1 MTTEVPGDGPRPQTS
16 GRNPEVLRSRLSGWL
31 QTQLPGGADPEIVA
45 FDVPATNG
53 MSSETIML
61 DALVTEDGRRQTL
74 RCVVRMAPERSDVPV
89 FPRYELDKQ
98 YRVMEI
104 VGSRT
109 KVPVPRTRWLEAGDA
124 AAGAPFFV
132 MDRVDGIVPADL
144 MPYTLGGWLLDAGE
158 QERRRLQ
165 DASVAVLAA
174 VHEIAPSN
182 ADLTFLELDR
192 PEPTPLRRHVGD
204 QRDYYDWVRG
214 DLHIPL
220 IERGFAWLDANW
232 PREES
237 EPVLCWGDSR
247 IGNVLYRDFAP
258 VAVLDWEM
266 ATVCPR
272 ELDVGWLIF
281 FHRFFQDL
289 TEQFG
294 LPGMPDF
301 MRRDAIVA
309 TYEALSGWQLQDLD
323 FYIVYAAVRHAIIMS
338 RINQRAAHFGEVEL
352 PADADDLITHR
363 ATLAALL
370 DGTYWG
376 SVKR

>member
-1 MTTEVPGDGPRPQTS
+1 
-16 GRNPEVLRSRLSGWL
+16 
-31 QTQLPGGADPEIVA
+31 
-45 FDVPATNG
+45 
-53 MSSETIML
+53 
-61 DALVTEDGRRQTL
+61 
-74 RCVVRMAPERSDVPV
+74 MAPEPSDVPV

-98 YRVMEI
+98 FRVMEI

-109 KVPVPRTRWLEAGDA
+109 NVPVPLTRWLETDAA

-132 MDRVDGIVPADL
+132 MDRVDGVVPADL
-144 MPYTLGGWLLDAGE
+144 MPYTIAGWLLDAGE
-158 QERRRLQ
+158 PERRRLQ

-182 ADLTFLELDR
+182 ADLRFLELDR

-220 IERGFAWLDANW
+220 IERGFEWLDANW
-232 PREES
+232 PEHEAR
-237 EPVLCWGDSR
+237 PVLCWGDSR
-247 IGNVLYRDFAP
+247 IGNILYRDFEP

-266 ATVCPR
+266 AAVCPP
-272 ELDVGWLIF
+272 ELDVGWLVF

-289 TEQFG
+289 TEQFS

-301 MRRDAIVA
+301 MRRDDIVA
-309 TYEALSGWQLQDLD
+309 TYEARSGRRLHDLD

-338 RINQRAAHFGEVEL
+338 RINQRAAHFGEAEL

-363 ATLAALL
+363 ATLTALL
-370 DGTYWG
+370 DGIYWD
-376 SVKR
+376 SLKP